1 MEVSHKEGSTLIM
14 LCLHVGLLMSLLLV
28 TTKCDTLHG
37 TIERATKQQILAT
50 IPPNTVT
57 TGAAASPASHLFLAS
72 PSGKFDAYFLRRET
86 APGAGGYGNDFCYVQ
101 VQESGHSVWESECTP
116 VSNANACTLVF
127 SDAGLEI
134 FDGSN
139 SAWDTNADGDD
150 LETLELVDD
159 GDMRIRDKDGNVAW
173 KASDDP
179 LSNQECGTLGAPGMG
194 YAHAPFAH
202 PIGGQKQVFGQPA
215 ADQNPAPV
223 IGFRQHLPE
232 SGLVP
237 GQGLDQPVAAGG
249 LEQPLVDNN
258 PFDSGSPKGVPKLG
272 IGLMGT
278 LVVLAYVAL
287 F

>member
-1 MEVSHKEGSTLIM
+1 MEVSHRDAGSTPI
-14 LCLHVGLLMSLLLV
+14 LCLLVGLFMSLLLV
-28 TTKCDTLHG
+28 TTKCDTIHG

-57 TGAAASPASHLFLAS
+57 TGDDASPAGQLFLAS
-72 PSGKFDAYFLRRET
+72 PLGKFKAYFLRRET
-86 APGAGGYGNDFCYVQ
+86 APGAGGYGNNFCYIQ

-139 SAWDTNADGDD
+139 SAWDTDADGDG
-150 LETLELVDD
+150 LETLEMVDN

-173 KASDDP
+173 KAGDNP

-194 YAHAPFAH
+194 YAHAAFAH
-202 PIGGQKQVFGQPA
+202 PIGGQKQVFGQTVA
-215 ADQNPAPV
+215 HQNP
-223 IGFRQHLPE
+223 FPE
-232 SGLVP
+232 NGMVL
-237 GQGLDQPVAAGG
+237 GQELDQPVAAGG

-258 PFDSGSPKGVPKLG
+258 PFDSGSPEGVLPKLG
-272 IGLMGT
+272 IGLVGT
-278 LVVLAYVAL
+278 LVVLAYVAPS